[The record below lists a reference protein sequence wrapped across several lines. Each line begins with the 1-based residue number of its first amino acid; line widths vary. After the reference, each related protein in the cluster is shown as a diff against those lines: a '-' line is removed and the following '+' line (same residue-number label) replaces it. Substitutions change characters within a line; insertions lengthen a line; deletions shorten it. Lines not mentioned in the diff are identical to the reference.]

1 MNKLV
6 EALEFTVDQGTSLTI
21 VFIALMVT
29 DYITVTM
36 AAWSQHSLS
45 SKSGRIGIFKK
56 ITICLIIAL
65 MKLIDWLI
73 AGNSGLLFTS
83 VVLFYCTN
91 EAISILENCQCLKVA
106 LPDHWLET
114 LRSLFSSHQ
123 S

>member
-6 EALEFTVDQGTSLTI
+6 EALEFTVGQGTSLTI

-29 DYITVTM
+29 DYITGTM
-36 AAWSQHSLS
+36 AAWSQRSLS

-73 AGNSGLLFTS
+73 AGNSGLLFSS

-91 EAISILENCQCLKVA
+91 EAISIVENCQCLKVA
-106 LPDHWLET
+106 LPDHWIET

>member
-29 DYITVTM
+29 DYITGTM
-36 AAWSQHSLS
+36 AAWSQRSLS

-73 AGNSGLLFTS
+73 AGNSGLLFSS

-91 EAISILENCQCLKVA
+91 EAISIVENCQCLKVA
-106 LPDHWLET
+106 LPDHWIET

>member
-29 DYITVTM
+29 DYITGTM
-36 AAWSQHSLS
+36 AAWSRHSLS

>member
-29 DYITVTM
+29 DYITGTM

-91 EAISILENCQCLKVA
+91 EAISILENCQCL
-106 LPDHWLET
+106 
-114 LRSLFSSHQ
+114 
-123 S
+123 

>member
-6 EALEFTVDQGTSLTI
+6 EALEFTVGQGTSLTI

-29 DYITVTM
+29 DYITGTM

-73 AGNSGLLFTS
+73 AGNSGLLFSS

-91 EAISILENCQCLKVA
+91 EAISIVENCQCLKVA
-106 LPDHWLET
+106 LPDHWIET

>member
-6 EALEFTVDQGTSLTI
+6 EALEFAVDQGTSLTI
-21 VFIALMVT
+21 VFIVLMFT
-29 DYITVTM
+29 DYITGTM
-36 AAWSQHSLS
+36 AAWSQRSLS

-91 EAISILENCQCLKVA
+91 EAISILENCQSLKVA
-106 LPDHWLET
+106 LPDRWLET
-114 LRSLFSSHQ
+114 LRSLLSSHQ

>member
-6 EALEFTVDQGTSLTI
+6 EALEFTVGQGTSLTI

-29 DYITVTM
+29 DYITGTM
-36 AAWSQHSLS
+36 AAWSQRSLS

-106 LPDHWLET
+106 LPDHWIET

>member
-29 DYITVTM
+29 DYITGTM

-73 AGNSGLLFTS
+73 AGNSGILFTS

>member
-29 DYITVTM
+29 DYITGTM